1 MQSSRS
7 AALSEALRFVMAS
20 ELLSQ
25 HKATLIDV
33 LTQAMR
39 EESAAEL
46 RRQSVAQAHG
56 EWREHEIVQLRSF
69 LQDRTARNWQHA
81 DECVMQLASQLR
93 RAPDSVRA
101 KAEELGFGAA
111 VNYQLAKSGRNALP
125 T

>member
-1 MQSSRS
+1 MQHSRA

-20 ELLSQ
+20 DTLSQ
-25 HKATLIDV
+25 HQATLIDA

-46 RRQSVAQAHG
+46 RRQNVAQAQG

-69 LQDRTARNWQHA
+69 LQGRTARSWQHA
-81 DECVMQLASQLR
+81 DECVMQLASQLK

-101 KAEELGFGAA
+101 KAAELGLGVA
-111 VNYQLAKSGRNALP
+111 VNYQLAKSSRKADD
-125 T
+125 